1 MFLVALRLGTVVG
14 IEPDLM
20 IGKQWLLDCFQKDKP
35 LAPFHPDNS
44 KITLS
49 KGLFYTLVMTYINFR
64 DYFFV

>member
-35 LAPFHPDNS
+35 LAPFHTDL